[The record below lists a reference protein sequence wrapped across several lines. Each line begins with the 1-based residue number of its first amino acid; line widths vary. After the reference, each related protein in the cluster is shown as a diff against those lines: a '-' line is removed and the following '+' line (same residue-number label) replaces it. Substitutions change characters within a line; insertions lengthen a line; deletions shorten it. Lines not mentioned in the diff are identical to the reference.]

1 MSTLDL
7 MQQPASGPVRSFEFP
22 EVDRRRLLNGIDLRV
37 ARLSR
42 LPMVSVNLFVRA
54 GEAGLSEQRAGLAVL
69 TGDALEG
76 GTQRRSG
83 SELAEALEGLGARLG
98 VSTGWEGTS
107 ISLSCLADRLEE
119 ALPLLAETF
128 LEPDF
133 PTEEV
138 DRVREQ
144 ELAAIRQR
152 EMDPASLASD
162 EAVRRFFAAGQ
173 PYARPQGGT
182 EASVSSVT
190 RDHMRGYADACYR
203 PGEGGLV
210 IVGDIDPNE
219 AEALALNCL
228 GEWTGEPAGVAG
240 FDPRPA
246 RQDRK
251 IWVVDRP
258 GSVQSEIRVGHVGT
272 ARDTPDYFPLSVANM
287 LLGGTFTSRL
297 NLNLREKNGFTYG
310 VRSGFSFRS
319 RPGPFQV
326 STSVGTE
333 VTGPAVREI
342 MHELE
347 NLVAGGPTDEEV
359 AASRDFAAG
368 IFGLQMETA
377 GQIASRVTQCV
388 VYGLPDDYYHRYRD
402 NVRAVTTEQVADAA
416 RSHIR
421 PSEAQ
426 IVVVGAADEIVGPL
440 EALGL
445 GPVEVV

>member
-1 MSTLDL
+1 
-7 MQQPASGPVRSFEFP
+7 
-22 EVDRRRLLNGIDLRV
+22 
-37 ARLSR
+37 
-42 LPMVSVNLFVRA
+42 
-54 GEAGLSEQRAGLAVL
+54 
-69 TGDALEG
+69 
-76 GTQRRSG
+76 
-83 SELAEALEGLGARLG
+83 
-98 VSTGWEGTS
+98 
-107 ISLSCLADRLEE
+107 
-119 ALPLLAETF
+119 
-128 LEPDF
+128 
-133 PTEEV
+133 
-138 DRVREQ
+138 
-144 ELAAIRQR
+144 
-152 EMDPASLASD
+152 
-162 EAVRRFFAAGQ
+162 
-173 PYARPQGGT
+173 
-182 EASVSSVT
+182 
-190 RDHMRGYADACYR
+190 MRGYADACYR